1 MIRTLNRAFLG
12 FVAAVGLASTAQA
25 GYVPTTWTDVLT
37 PADVGGA
44 YIGPGQTVSYTHNIN
59 DNGFQVGS
67 DLVTDFRLSINLA
80 DDKRDSWFAPLELA
94 HVDIPGILGDR
105 TFFDVND
112 GYQGWSIAGWLQ
124 LNTQGTLDV
133 SITSLLGD
141 FNFVGSTLVAN
152 GLTKSVPEPGTLALF
167 GMGLIGIA
175 LGTRRRKAG
184 QTN

>member
-1 MIRTLNRAFLG
+1 MIRSLNRALLG
-12 FVAAVGLASTAQA
+12 LVAAVGLASTAQA

-37 PADVGGA
+37 PADVGGS
-44 YIGPGQTVSYTHNIN
+44 YIGPGKTVSYTHNIN

-67 DLVTDFRLSINLA
+67 DLVTNFLLSINLS
-80 DDKRDSWFAPLELA
+80 DDKDSWFAPLEIA
-94 HVDIPGILGDR
+94 KVNIPGILGDR
-105 TFFDVND
+105 TFFDVNQ

-141 FNFVGSTLVAN
+141 FNFGGSTLVAN
-152 GLTKSVPEPGTLALF
+152 GITKSVPEPGTLALF

-175 LGTRRRKAG
+175 LGTRRRKAS
-184 QTN
+184 QTH